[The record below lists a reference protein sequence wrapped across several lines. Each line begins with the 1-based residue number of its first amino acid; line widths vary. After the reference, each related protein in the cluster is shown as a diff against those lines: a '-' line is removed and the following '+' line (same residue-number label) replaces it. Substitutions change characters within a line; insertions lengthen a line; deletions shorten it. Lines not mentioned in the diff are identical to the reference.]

1 MAKTGK
7 TKKLKTAKKPETTTK
22 QKPLKKP
29 KLKIRKTKPPP
40 PDSADLSTLLE
51 PYTKDQ
57 LIDLITTSAINNP
70 TLYSLIHQH
79 ADRDVTHRNVFV
91 HGFSW
96 DTTRQDLESAFAPF
110 GEIEECNVVI
120 DKATGK
126 AKGYGFVLFKSRKAA
141 ISALKE
147 TKRMVNDRMASCQL
161 ASVGSANATSAA
173 KGKELDGGVRKI
185 FVSNVGM
192 GTDKEKLRAFFEK
205 FGEIENGPIGFDKE
219 TGRSRGYALFVYK
232 TVEGAIK
239 ALEEPH
245 KIFEGQ
251 QLRCSVAT
259 EGKQKTIQ
267 NVPQGMQQVVQ
278 QQRQQQQQQQGHQ
291 HPQGQFLAAAQNLA
305 LFGQHPGFNPF
316 YSALLGN
323 TGVGGGMLSPVIGQ
337 SVVPTATS
345 QVRGLGAGSQ
355 STLEA
360 YRAAQV
366 LQQVYSSTTQFGQ
379 TGMGRGQGADGSFAG
394 YPKYMW
400 YGLSKLDFSVAVC
413 LFILLILYFS
423 ACSSCWY
430 HHNIDFLSRLEMSN
444 IWSESCRVCM

>member
-1 MAKTGK
+1 MSLTGMFLSTASPGIQPAKTSNLPSLPLEK
-7 TKKLKTAKKPETTTK
+7 SRNAMLKLKEWLMTGW
-22 QKPLKKP
+22 LVVNW
-29 KLKIRKTKPPP
+29 LLW
-40 PDSADLSTLLE
+40 DLLMR
-51 PYTKDQ
+51 P
-57 LIDLITTSAINNP
+57 
-70 TLYSLIHQH
+70 
-79 ADRDVTHRNVFV
+79 
-91 HGFSW
+91 
-96 DTTRQDLESAFAPF
+96 
-110 GEIEECNVVI
+110 
-120 DKATGK
+120 
-126 AKGYGFVLFKSRKAA
+126 
-141 ISALKE
+141 
-147 TKRMVNDRMASCQL
+147 
-161 ASVGSANATSAA
+161 SAA

-205 FGEIENGPIGFDKE
+205 FGEIENGPIGFDKGDWE
-219 TGRSRGYALFVYK
+219 

-259 EGKQKTIQ
+259 EGKHKTIQ
-267 NVPQGMQQVVQ
+267 NVPQGMQQ
-278 QQRQQQQQQQGHQ
+278 QRQQQQGHQ

-366 LQQVYSSTTQFGQ
+366 LQHVYSSTTQFGQ

-400 YGLSKLDFSVAVC
+400 YGLSKLDFSVAIQRLKPEAWISTCEVQN
-413 LFILLILYFS
+413 IPSYFDIRKDLT
-423 ACSSCWY
+423 
-430 HHNIDFLSRLEMSN
+430 HNWL
-444 IWSESCRVCM
+444 

>member
-1 MAKTGK
+1 MG
-7 TKKLKTAKKPETTTK
+7 
-22 QKPLKKP
+22 
-29 KLKIRKTKPPP
+29 
-40 PDSADLSTLLE
+40 
-51 PYTKDQ
+51 Q
-57 LIDLITTSAINNP
+57 LGLI
-70 TLYSLIHQH
+70 
-79 ADRDVTHRNVFV
+79 
-91 HGFSW
+91 
-96 DTTRQDLESAFAPF
+96 
-110 GEIEECNVVI
+110 
-120 DKATGK
+120 
-126 AKGYGFVLFKSRKAA
+126 
-141 ISALKE
+141 
-147 TKRMVNDRMASCQL
+147 
-161 ASVGSANATSAA
+161 
-173 KGKELDGGVRKI
+173 
-185 FVSNVGM
+185 
-192 GTDKEKLRAFFEK
+192 
-205 FGEIENGPIGFDKE
+205 KE

-259 EGKQKTIQ
+259 EGKHKTIQ
-267 NVPQGMQQVVQ
+267 NVPQGMQQ
-278 QQRQQQQQQQGHQ
+278 QRQQQQGHQ

-366 LQQVYSSTTQFGQ
+366 LQHVYSSTTQFGQ

-430 HHNIDFLSRLEMSN
+430 HQNIDFLSRFEMSN
-444 IWSESCRVCM
+444 TESLHVDFMSWYIIYILKLVSSFYV

>member
-29 KLKIRKTKPPP
+29 KLKIRKTKPSP

-259 EGKQKTIQ
+259 EGKHKTIQ

-278 QQRQQQQQQQGHQ
+278 QQRQQQQGHQ

-366 LQQVYSSTTQFGQ
+366 LQHVYSSTTQFGQ

-400 YGLSKLDFSVAVC
+400 ANLKWE
-413 LFILLILYFS
+413 YFYS
-423 ACSSCWY
+423 
-430 HHNIDFLSRLEMSN
+430 
-444 IWSESCRVCM
+444 

>member
-1 MAKTGK
+1 MAKTEK

-29 KLKIRKTKPPP
+29 KLKIRKTKPLPSDP
-40 PDSADLSTLLE
+40 ADLSTLLE

-57 LIDLITTSAINNP
+57 LIDLITNSAIKNP
-70 TLYSLIHQH
+70 SLYSLIHQH

-96 DTTRQDLESAFAPF
+96 DTTRQDLVSAFAAF

-161 ASVGSANATSAA
+161 ASVGSANAASAA
-173 KGKELDGGVRKI
+173 KGKELEGGVRKI

-192 GTDKEKLRAFFEK
+192 STDKEKLRAFFEK

-219 TGRSRGYALFVYK
+219 TGKSRGYALFVYK

-259 EGKQKTIQ
+259 EGKNKTNQ
-267 NVPQGMQQVVQ
+267 NVAQGMQQVLQ
-278 QQRQQQQQQQGHQ
+278 QQPVHQQ
-291 HPQGQFLAAAQNLA
+291 PQGQFLAAAQNLA
-305 LFGQHPGFNPF
+305 LFGQHPGFNPL
-316 YSALLGN
+316 YSALLGS
-323 TGVGGGMLSPVIGQ
+323 TGVGGGMISPVIGQ
-337 SVVPTATS
+337 SMVPTATS
-345 QVRGLGAGSQ
+345 QVGGLGVGSQ

-366 LQQVYSSTTQFGQ
+366 LQHVYSSTTQIGQ
-379 TGMGRGQGADGSFAG
+379 TGMGRGQGAGGSFTG

-400 YGLSKLDFSVAVC
+400 YGLFKLDFSDAVC
-413 LFILLILYFS
+413 LFNLLILCFS

-430 HHNIDFLSRLEMSN
+430 HQNIDFILRVEMPN
-444 IWSESCRVCM
+444 IWSESCRICL